1 MAFYCHPGLVA
12 DHKTGKQCA
21 GWAGSWE
28 GERCIN
34 ASFSLVEYVL
44 FRFLSRATV
53 LLGRLAKMS
62 TGYFAVSVSTDLSPT
77 SAKSEQQQHTESE
90 KSAKPMKLV
99 ARPSGSTEKGYWK
112 YDGGLSGRRSKTTP
126 EIREDDF
133 KLGLEQKRES
143 KSESRILNPEATKMK
158 IFTFPQHALSICR
171 EHERFLYLQ
180 DPGNYLE
187 VNWYLYLIPFGHGQ
201 CHPVEIRRNKL
212 LETRF

>member
-90 KSAKPMKLV
+90 KSAKPK
-99 ARPSGSTEKGYWK
+99 
-112 YDGGLSGRRSKTTP
+112 
-126 EIREDDF
+126 IREDDF

-187 VNWYLYLIPFGHGQ
+187 VNWYLYLI
-201 CHPVEIRRNKL
+201 L
-212 LETRF
+212 LVLVNVIQ